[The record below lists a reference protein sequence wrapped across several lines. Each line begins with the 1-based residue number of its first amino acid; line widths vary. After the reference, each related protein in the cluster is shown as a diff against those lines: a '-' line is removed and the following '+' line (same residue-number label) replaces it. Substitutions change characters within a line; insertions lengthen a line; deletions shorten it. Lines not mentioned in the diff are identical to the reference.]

1 MNKHPH
7 TGNQLTQQIEKD
19 YISNMLG
26 IAGSVT
32 EQDTFS
38 QAETAMTPAEPV
50 DFNAPYQQREFECQV
65 FNIAGLNI
73 AVASDSISEII
84 NRQKILQSRSEQ
96 LNSNLFV
103 GTVNAADKSI
113 NVIDLEYLVMNG
125 IGERDE
131 IGEYPHG
138 LADIVLLKNSNAG
151 FIGNQLVD
159 NKTISKQ
166 HVHWRDEQ
174 SERIWL
180 AGTVAKMGLALLDIE
195 GLISLLNSN
204 IK

>member
-1 MNKHPH
+1 MNKNQQA
-7 TGNQLTQQIEKD
+7 GCQLTQQIEKD

-26 IAGSVT
+26 IT
-32 EQDTFS
+32 ESD
-38 QAETAMTPAEPV
+38 AEPTV
-50 DFNAPYQQREFECQV
+50 AQQTGAADATQEIIDFNRPYKNADFECQI

-84 NRQKILQSRSEQ
+84 KQQQILQNQSEQ
-96 LNSNLFV
+96 LNTNLFV
-103 GTVNAADKSI
+103 GTINTGEKTV

-131 IGEYPHG
+131 IAEYTHG
-138 LADIVLLKNSNAG
+138 LADVVLFKGSSAG

-159 NKTISKQ
+159 CKTISKQ

-195 GLISLLNSN
+195 GLINLLNSN

>member
-1 MNKHPH
+1 MNKNQH
-7 TGNQLTQQIEKD
+7 TGNPLTQQIEKD

-26 IAGSVT
+26 IA
-32 EQDTFS
+32 EQEASPQTS
-38 QAETAMTPAEPV
+38 TADVSHEPV
-50 DFNAPYQQREFECQV
+50 DFNAPYKQADFECQIFDIV
-65 FNIAGLNI
+65 GLNI

-84 NRQKILQSRSEQ
+84 NQQQILQNQSEQ
-96 LNSNLFV
+96 LNTNLFV
-103 GTVNAADKSI
+103 GTINTGNKTI

-125 IGERDE
+125 IGERDK

-138 LADIVLLKNSNAG
+138 LADIVLLKGSNAA
-151 FIGNQLVD
+151 FIGNQLAGS
-159 NKTISKQ
+159 KTISKQ
-166 HVHWRDEQ
+166 HVHWRDEK

-195 GLISLLNSN
+195 GLINLLNSN